1 MKLKELAP
9 QKKSFDQPRQHIK
22 RQRHYFSNKGPYS
35 QSYDFSSSH
44 VWMWELDHKK
54 RLSAKVLMSSNTG
67 TGEDSW
73 EFLGLQGD
81 QTIYPKGNQPLIFIE
96 RTDAQV
102 EAPINWPPDAKSR
115 LIGKDPHAGKIE
127 GKRWGWQSTRWLD
140 GIINLTDMSL
150 SKLWE
155 LVMNRKAWCAAVHGV
170 WKSRTRLSDWTATT
184 VR

>member
-22 RQRHYFSNKGPYS
+22 RQRHYFANKGPYS

-102 EAPINWPPDAKSR
+102 EAPILWSPDAKSW
-115 LIGKDPHAGKIE
+115 LMGNDPDAGEDWRQEEKWATEDEMFGCIADLM
-127 GKRWGWQSTRWLD
+127 S
-140 GIINLTDMSL
+140 MSL
-150 SKLWE
+150 SKLQE
-155 LVMNRKAWCAAVHGV
+155 MVKDREAWCAAVKGV
-170 WKSRTRLSDWTATT
+170 AELDMTE
-184 VR
+184 